1 MIGDVDMTIDERS
14 KLIYDYKEYIEKMIH
29 DEFYTED
36 FLKFLA
42 EELGYEVIKKEEEN
56 SKINEQL

>member
-1 MIGDVDMTIDERS
+1 MTIDERT

-42 EELGYEVIKKEEEN
+42 NELGYEVIKKEEEEN
-56 SKINEQL
+56 SVNEQL